1 MEKFGIEL
9 EKERFADGYDTVL
22 SRDFGGTELS
32 GGQWQRIAI
41 ARGIYRGRNIMILD
55 EPTSAIDPLEET
67 KLYEKFA
74 ELAQGRTA
82 LLVTHRIGLTK
93 IADRIMVMDQGKLV
107 QMGTYNELAEADGKF
122 RELLQAQ
129 RKWYMHGGT
138 DK

>member
-138 DK
+138 GK